1 MGRIKSPEK
10 EQKGGARD
18 SGKQA
23 EKEENKKSQ
32 DRESAGRLHSL
43 NRTRA
48 VCLGS
53 VLPVLWETSFHVK
66 MSVVDQ
72 KSAAVEVIEEFSSCK
87 VVPLPTW
94 GVQE

>member
-1 MGRIKSPEK
+1 MGRIKAPEK

-53 VLPVLWETSFHVK
+53 VLPVL
-66 MSVVDQ
+66 
-72 KSAAVEVIEEFSSCK
+72 
-87 VVPLPTW
+87 
-94 GVQE
+94 